1 MTCSTLSASCV
12 NLSAMA
18 AVGPNVLVRKKHHP
32 LHHFLSNNGS
42 VMGIIR
48 PSRYSQG
55 DAQLNTSMHSYLIK
69 PSWYSQGDAQCN
81 LSMHSYLIQPSGY
94 SGGDTQLNSSMRS
107 FQSYSSTKSN
117 PVIASWIPLG
127 VNFHPHT
134 EVCVFEK
141 SSYGEECLSR
151 TDDDC
156 V

>member
-18 AVGPNVLVRKKHHP
+18 AVGPNVLVRKKHRP
-32 LHHFLSNNGS
+32 LHRFLPNNGS